1 MTTSC
6 VFIRIVKTT
15 PNKLLIIGGLMN
27 IRPLVKML
35 NEKLYLRTYS
45 VSTYKQSVRI
55 LVKRKNKC

>member
-15 PNKLLIIGGLMN
+15 TNKLLIIGGLMN
-27 IRPLVKML
+27 IRTLVKML

-45 VSTYKQSVRI
+45 VSAYKQSVRI

>member
-15 PNKLLIIGGLMN
+15 PNKLIIGGLMN

-45 VSTYKQSVRI
+45 VSAYKQSVRI

>member
-45 VSTYKQSVRI
+45 VSAYKQSVRI